1 MEAEK
6 QRLLSEQIT
15 EEEERIRRKMEKLKN
30 REKKKKENGKPGNKP
45 APTSQS
51 ASSLSE
57 PLQKGDLVSLPNK
70 TVGELVEIN
79 GENAV
84 VALGNLRANA
94 KLSQL
99 KRVSANQA
107 KKMVQ
112 PRNTSVYANIREN
125 ISQKRMEFKPDI
137 DVRGMRGDEALQRVI
152 DFIDQAVM
160 LDSKDLRILHGT
172 GTGALRQIIRQYL
185 STNPVVASY
194 ADEQVQL
201 GGAGITVVKLDI

>member
-1 MEAEK
+1 M
-6 QRLLSEQIT
+6 
-15 EEEERIRRKMEKLKN
+15 KN

-45 APTSQS
+45 APTPQS

-107 KKMVQ
+107 KK
-112 PRNTSVYANIREN
+112 IRC
-125 ISQKRMEFKPDI
+125 SLYPT
-137 DVRGMRGDEALQRVI
+137 
-152 DFIDQAVM
+152 
-160 LDSKDLRILHGT
+160 LRSRATMT
-172 GTGALRQIIRQYL
+172 G
-185 STNPVVASY
+185 STFPS
-194 ADEQVQL
+194 
-201 GGAGITVVKLDI
+201 AGPG